1 MLVSK
6 RLGKIRVG
14 KISSVILD
22 DFLLV
27 CGLRVNINA
36 TIIGDATGH
45 IFEWELITGSPQG
58 ITYMST
64 LDGLMLDYII
74 QIPPGVREDKKFR
87 FWIDKGSTRQKYYDI
102 WVWSSFV
109 DTYYSNNTKDISIN
123 DHNFISQT
131 GIEQISAWVGYASQY
146 YPNETNSTYHES
158 KPVLLWKEP
167 STNNYNYL
175 LYYSI
180 EQYDL
185 TTHNWIT
192 YKTNAV
198 NYIDLDISSNIS
210 YRVVATYYN
219 KLTSQLSRV
228 YSNVVSY
235 NSTDTRGQN
244 ANLIFNDHL
253 YNAGGA
259 INDANTVTNI
269 VNYTN
274 TNLTIIE
281 DYQAVFLAS
290 NTNEANMVT
299 SYVNFTNTN
308 LVNNSEIINSVTYDT
323 AVNNNNIVTAY
334 TVFSNINIGG

>member
-6 RLGKIRVG
+6 RLGKISVG
-14 KISSVILD
+14 KISSVILE

-27 CGLRVNINA
+27 CGLRVNVTA
-36 TIIGDATGH
+36 TIIGDTKGH
-45 IFEWELITGSPQG
+45 RFEWELITGSSQG
-58 ITYMST
+58 IIYMSP
-64 LDGLMLDYII
+64 LNNLVLDYII
-74 QIPPGVREDKKFR
+74 QIPPGIREDKKFR
-87 FWIDKGSTRQKYYDI
+87 FWIDKGSSRQKYYDI

-109 DTYYSNNTKDISIN
+109 DNYRSNGTKDISIN
-123 DHNFISQT
+123 DNNFISQT
-131 GIEQISAWVGYASQY
+131 GIEQISAWIGYASQY
-146 YPNETNSTYHES
+146 YPNETNSTLYET

-167 STNNYNYL
+167 SSNNYNYL

-185 TTHNWIT
+185 AGNWIP
-192 YKTNAV
+192 YKNNAI
-198 NYIDLDISSNIS
+198 NYVDLDISPNIS

-244 ANLIFNDHL
+244 TNLIVSDHL

-259 INDANTVTNI
+259 IND
-269 VNYTN
+269 
-274 TNLTIIE
+274 
-281 DYQAVFLAS
+281 
-290 NTNEANMVT
+290 ANMVT

-308 LVNNSEIINSVTYDT
+308 LSITQLYETDYLTGSINDANLITGYINFVNTNLVNSSEIIDSVTYDV
-323 AVNNNNIVTAY
+323 AVNNNNVITAY
-334 TVFSNINIGG
+334 TVFSNSNIGG

>member
-6 RLGKIRVG
+6 RLGKISVG
-14 KISSVILD
+14 KISSVILE

-27 CGLRVNINA
+27 CGLRVNIIA
-36 TIIGDATGH
+36 TIIGDTKGH
-45 IFEWELITGSPQG
+45 RFEWELIEGSSVG
-58 ITYMST
+58 ITYMTT
-64 LDGLMLDYII
+64 LDGLTLDYII
-74 QIPPGVREDKKFR
+74 QIPPGIREDKKFR
-87 FWIDKGSTRQKYYDI
+87 FWIDKGSNRQKYYDI

-109 DTYYSNNTKDISIN
+109 DNYRSNGTKDISIN
-123 DHNFISQT
+123 DNNFISQT
-131 GIEQISAWVGYASQY
+131 GIEQISAWIGYASQY
-146 YPNETNSTYHES
+146 YPNETNSTLYET

-167 STNNYNYL
+167 SSNNYNYL

-185 TTHNWIT
+185 AGNWIP
-192 YKTNAV
+192 YKNNAI
-198 NYIDLDISSNIS
+198 NYVDLDISPNTS

-244 ANLIFNDHL
+244 TDLIFNDHL

-259 INDANTVTNI
+259 VNDANMVTNI

-274 TNLTIIE
+274 TNLSIIE
-281 DYQAVFLAS
+281 DFQVVFLAS
-290 NTNEANMVT
+290 NTNEANIIT
-299 SYVNFTNTN
+299 NYVNFSNTN
-308 LVNNSEIINSVTYDT
+308 LVNSSEIIDLVTYDA
-323 AVNNNNIVTAY
+323 AVNNNNVVTAY